1 MTSDDK
7 MRAKIIESIMCYF
20 DVKTAEIL
28 DNFDISR
35 AQLYALFGQ
44 VNQHF
49 EFMLDVTDQGL
60 FIPERARP
68 LTRMIAQ
75 KFDAYDPNAAK
86 HSSAI

>member
-1 MTSDDK
+1 
-7 MRAKIIESIMCYF
+7 
-20 DVKTAEIL
+20 
-28 DNFDISR
+28 
-35 AQLYALFGQ
+35 
-44 VNQHF
+44 
-49 EFMLDVTDQGL
+49 MLDVTDQGL